1 MALGPREG
9 AEVVAVMDPL
19 TSEVTA
25 QVQRLQGEPSNSSE
39 TGFGAL
45 RVVLC
50 REKKIEVICFGK

>member
-9 AEVVAVMDPL
+9 AEVVAVMA
-19 TSEVTA
+19 TEVTA

-50 REKKIEVICFGK
+50 RGKKIDVICFGK